1 VMLWLAQA
9 IDKVAQM
16 KEDNNFVYRNSQ
28 LLKQNL
34 LEQGKSEEDAQYL
47 SSVRIFSN
55 ESGNYGTGLAAS
67 SLASDT
73 WDSDAKLANLYLDR
87 MGFAFGKDEKRWSE
101 NMADTGLYGQ
111 VLSGTEAVVFSRST
125 NLYALL
131 TNDDPF
137 QYFGGIGLA
146 VRHLDGKTPQMYV
159 SNLRRKDKLKA
170 QTMEDFL
177 DQEMRSRYFHPRWI
191 KAMQDA
197 GYAGATAILDRMNNM
212 WGWEVMT
219 PEAVR
224 DDQWQEFFEVY
235 VQDKY
240 QLEMQEFFQQSH
252 PEAMAQIL
260 ERMLEAVRKDYWQ
273 ADAQTVKTMVQ
284 MYTELAKT
292 YDVATD
298 NEKFTE
304 YVDAQASGFGLQPLS
319 QAQVQAQAQQPVPSP
334 ALGGQQSEQVSGQKL
349 QEQKMDKRQADEDH
363 WPLYLLLVVFIS
375 GMIRQWFIRP
385 AKVIRVRQVELK
397 QAA

>member
-1 VMLWLAQA
+1 
-9 IDKVAQM
+9 
-16 KEDNNFVYRNSQ
+16 
-28 LLKQNL
+28 
-34 LEQGKSEEDAQYL
+34 
-47 SSVRIFSN
+47 
-55 ESGNYGTGLAAS
+55 
-67 SLASDT
+67 
-73 WDSDAKLANLYLDR
+73 
-87 MGFAFGKDEKRWSE
+87 
-101 NMADTGLYGQ
+101 MADTGLYGQ